1 MRTTISE
8 KKSNLLIFEKSPY
21 LLQHAY
27 NPIKWHPWNQEAF
40 EKAKDENKPVFLSI
54 GYSTCHWCHVMEKE
68 SFDDPEVA
76 KLLNDHFI
84 SIKVDREER
93 PDIDQI
99 YTTFTQMS
107 TGQSGWPLNVFL
119 TADQKPFYAG
129 TYYPKNARNGQM
141 GLIDILK
148 GILSQ
153 WEDKRSDLIH
163 LAQRIT
169 RLLNDLEKSY
179 KPEPVKDEILE
190 EAYQALKKR
199 YDPVNG
205 GFSLAPKFPAP
216 QILFF
221 LMRYYKLT
229 KDVKAMEMVEKTLD
243 QMYKGGI
250 FDHLGYGFSRYST
263 DEKWLIPHF
272 EKMLY
277 DNALL
282 IIAYTEAYQI
292 TKKIRYQEIAEKTIA
307 YLIRDMKSYDGGFY
321 SAKDADSEGIE
332 GKFYSWSKQK
342 VEKILDPDQASLLFD
357 HYPMD
362 KFGNFQGQ
370 NIMNLLSTDVDQLE
384 KDPVTK
390 DNLEAVLKILLDH
403 RNKRVRPHK
412 DDKILTAWNALV
424 IVALAKAGRVF
435 NNETYTSHAKATMRF
450 IERKLTDDF
459 GRLKARYRKG
469 EAKYFG
475 YLNDYAFVI
484 WAYIEL
490 YESTFETPYMEKAF
504 VKMEKIID
512 EFGHDEGHK
521 GFYFYGKEHER
532 LISKPKEILDGA
544 LPSGNAIILFS
555 LIKLGKIG
563 NRKDYFKKAESM
575 LTYFA
580 SKINQAPIAYPMMLV
595 AKMMGD
601 FGKEEIVLVGALDD
615 LVIKKMIEEIN
626 HYFRPFSF
634 ILLNKS
640 DRDFININPLLKNL
654 KQVED
659 QATAYLCNQSGCK
672 APVHD
677 KQGLRE
683 LLKEDE

>member
-1 MRTTISE
+1 MRTTTSE

-54 GYSTCHWCHVMEKE
+54 GYSSCHWCHVMEKE

-76 KLLNDHFI
+76 ELLNKHFI

-99 YTTFTQMS
+99 YTTFAQMS
-107 TGQSGWPLNVFL
+107 TGQGGWPLNVFL

-129 TYYPKNARNGQM
+129 TYYPKNSRNGQI
-141 GLIDILK
+141 GLLDVLK
-148 GILSQ
+148 GITLQ
-153 WEDKRSDLIH
+153 WEEKREELIH
-163 LAQRIT
+163 SAQRIT

-179 KPEPVKDEILE
+179 KSEMIKDDSLE
-190 EAYQALKKR
+190 EAYHWLKEK

-205 GFSLAPKFPAP
+205 GFSKAPKFPAP
-216 QILFF
+216 HILFF
-221 LMRYYKLT
+221 LMRYYQLT
-229 KDVKAMEMVEKTLD
+229 KDDFAMEMVEKTLS

-250 FDHLGYGFSRYST
+250 FDHVGYGFSRYST
-263 DEKWLIPHF
+263 DEKWYLPHF

-282 IIAYTEAYQI
+282 TIAYTEAYQI
-292 TKKIRYQEIAEKTIA
+292 TKKATYKEIAQKVIS
-307 YLIRDMKSYDGGFY
+307 YLIRDMKSLEGGFY
-321 SAKDADSEGIE
+321 SAEDADSEGIE
-332 GKFYSWSKQK
+332 GKFYTWSKQK
-342 VEKILDPDQASLLFD
+342 VAKILEPDQASLLFD
-357 HYPMD
+357 YYPMD
-362 KFGNFQGQ
+362 KFGSFQGQ
-370 NIMNLLSTDVDQLE
+370 NIMNLLSTDIDQLE

-390 DNLEAVLKILLDH
+390 ENLEGVLKILFEN
-403 RNKRVRPHK
+403 RNKRVHPHK

-435 NNETYTSHAKATMRF
+435 NNDTYIGHGKAAMRF
-450 IERKLTDDF
+450 IETKLTDDF

-469 EAKYFG
+469 ETKYFA
-475 YLNDYAFVI
+475 YLNDYAYVL

-490 YESTFETPYMEKAF
+490 YEATFDTAYMEKAF
-504 VKMEKIID
+504 IKMEKIIN

-521 GFYFYGKEHER
+521 GFYFYGKENER
-532 LISKPKEILDGA
+532 LISKPKEIFDGA
-544 LPSGNAIILFS
+544 LPSSNAIILFS

-563 NRKDYFKKAESM
+563 NRKDYIKKAESM
-575 LTYFA
+575 LTYFG
-580 SKINQAPIAYPMMLV
+580 SKINQAPMACLMMLV
-595 AKMMGD
+595 AKMMRD
-601 FGKEEIVLVGALDD
+601 FGKDEIVLVGALDD
-615 LVIKKMIEEIN
+615 PEIDQMIEEIN
-626 HYFRPFSF
+626 QYFKPFSF

-659 QATAYLCNQSGCK
+659 QATAYLCTNTGCK
-672 APVHD
+672 PPVNH
-677 KQGLRE
+677 KEGLAK
-683 LLKEDE
+683 LLDQDE